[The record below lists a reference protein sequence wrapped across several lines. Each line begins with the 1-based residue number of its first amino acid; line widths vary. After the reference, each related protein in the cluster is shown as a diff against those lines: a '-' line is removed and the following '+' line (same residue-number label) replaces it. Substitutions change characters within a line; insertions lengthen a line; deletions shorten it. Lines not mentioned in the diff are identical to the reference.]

1 MNGFEEGVEFLPA
14 NNTRKV
20 EKGGLRR
27 WVVAVAVLA
36 GLLVLSLVAGL
47 LAWHFQREWTPLQ
60 GPTQGRLL

>member
-1 MNGFEEGVEFLPA
+1 MEFLPA